1 MSGGILDLN
10 KLVTHKFPLEKAVE
24 AFELN
29 ADAGNG
35 SIKVHIVDEVDA
47 TL

>member
-10 KLVTHKFPLEKAVE
+10 KLVTHKFPLEKALD

-29 ADAGNG
+29 ATTGNG
-35 SIKVHIVDEVDA
+35 SIKVHIVDDFEA
-47 TL
+47 SL

>member
-1 MSGGILDLN
+1 MNLN
-10 KLVTHKFPLEKAVE
+10 KLVTHKFPLEKAIE

-29 ADAGNG
+29 ADTSSL